1 MSGGGRPTRARDP
14 RLAHRGR
21 PHGPLPTESSSSLL
35 LFLPSSS
42 PAHTLSF
49 FPWMRWMSLR
59 LVILPSKAGARRGP
73 RRSGRFH
80 ILKIHLDFFACS
92 PPLFSFTRDEWRKEI
107 VLSSAFVPPSIKRF
121 NIENTG
127 VIYEWRYYMSRQRIY
142 IKNRNGK
149 KWLVSATTRA

>member
-1 MSGGGRPTRARDP
+1 MSGGGRPTRVRDP

-80 ILKIHLDFFACS
+80 ILKIHLDFFSCS
-92 PPLFSFTRDEWRKEI
+92 PPFFSFTRDEWRKEI
-107 VLSSAFVPPSIKRF
+107 VLSSGFIPPSSKRVD
-121 NIENTG
+121 IENTS